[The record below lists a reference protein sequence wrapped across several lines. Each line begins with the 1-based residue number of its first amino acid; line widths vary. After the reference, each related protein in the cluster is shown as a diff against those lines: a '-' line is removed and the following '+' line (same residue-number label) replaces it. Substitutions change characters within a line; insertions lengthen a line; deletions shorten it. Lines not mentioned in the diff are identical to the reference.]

1 MTSEIYVEEDPDAV
15 YVDDNSDVVYM
26 DDNSDAVYVEHE
38 SVYEESELP
47 HEVFIENS
55 PDEVYVESVPV
66 EEIFVEEHEIEDD
79 YSHDDFVDDFFAEL
93 PPESIEEVYIDP
105 EPMEEDS
112 IAAEQFSYESSD
124 NGESYIDY
132 EGSSVGK
139 EPEFDDGLDYEAVS
153 LPDASEDSSKK
164 SKDED
169 FDDDGIIYEKAS
181 FVKSDDDLEDGE
193 NN

>member
-1 MTSEIYVEEDPDAV
+1 
-15 YVDDNSDVVYM
+15 
-26 DDNSDAVYVEHE
+26 
-38 SVYEESELP
+38 
-47 HEVFIENS
+47 
-55 PDEVYVESVPV
+55 
-66 EEIFVEEHEIEDD
+66 
-79 YSHDDFVDDFFAEL
+79 
-93 PPESIEEVYIDP
+93 
-105 EPMEEDS
+105 MEEDS

>member
-1 MTSEIYVEEDPDAV
+1 
-15 YVDDNSDVVYM
+15 M
-26 DDNSDAVYVEHE
+26 DDNSDAVYVEQE
-38 SVYEESELP
+38 SVYEYEESELP

-55 PDEVYVESVPV
+55 PDEVYVESEPV